1 MDGSTTP
8 AAAKRDGAAAMRIA
22 VLQHTHTAKP
32 AYIFRRARE
41 QIVQWRAGHSL
52 VQPIAMDHHVSL
64 WADHAEQCQ
73 STLKAIADELGSYEN
88 LTCIESDTISATLP
102 ALSYA
107 SVARMRRA
115 GPHTR
120 YLSATNKS
128 FQWSWNSGDAA
139 ILFCFR
145 IARPGCHCTNFIGP
159 WSGIRYGPAVCRGC
173 SPHFMASPFP
183 PTARLQV
190 GLKAYGLRTTCL
202 DTSLKVRTL
211 TTRIKTR

>member
-88 LTCIESDTISATLP
+88 LTCIESDTIS
-102 ALSYA
+102 
-107 SVARMRRA
+107 

-139 ILFCFR
+139 ILFWFSHR
-145 IARPGCHCTNFIGP
+145 
-159 WSGIRYGPAVCRGC
+159 
-173 SPHFMASPFP
+173 
-183 PTARLQV
+183 TARLPLYEFYWTLEWDTIWTGSLPRMLAAFHGEPFPANSTIAGRAQ
-190 GLKAYGLRTTCL
+190 GLRVAHDL
-202 DTSLKVRTL
+202 LGHELEGAHANYPHKNKVNHSF
-211 TTRIKTR
+211 IKWRRDN